1 MSVASVLAAVAVA
14 AWVVAAVA
22 ALRLMRYRLPGRSP
36 GWYAVRGVAFFSA
49 GNFTPEGRPAHR
61 VFLLAALA
69 FAVALAALIVW
80 GLGNLG

>member
-1 MSVASVLAAVAVA
+1 MSVTSILAGVVVV

-22 ALRLMRYRLPGRSP
+22 ALRLMRYRLPGRGP

-49 GNFTPEGRPAHR
+49 ENFTPEGRPAHR